1 MAVTKKQQVNIV
13 HHCDSH
19 LCSRP
24 FLEASLSAFVSSAIL
39 SSMFLYI
46 AEAEKAKFEHV
57 IDLMRAHEN
66 AEQSSGKSLREEAL
80 EKKPEEEPEKKKLK
94 EETFS

>member
-39 SSMFLYI
+39 SSMALPLSNQITLDWANETSLWYATKVDSI
-46 AEAEKAKFEHV
+46 EHR
-57 IDLMRAHEN
+57 IMDL
-66 AEQSSGKSLREEAL
+66 K
-80 EKKPEEEPEKKKLK
+80 
-94 EETFS
+94 

>member
-1 MAVTKKQQVNIV
+1 MGFCT
-13 HHCDSH
+13 
-19 LCSRP
+19 
-24 FLEASLSAFVSSAIL
+24 FLHI
-39 SSMFLYI
+39 FLGW
-46 AEAEKAKFEHV
+46 EAKFEHV